1 MSTIKI
7 SDLHPTGA
15 ELFSDS
21 ESYMSE
27 LIEHELS
34 VHGGGTPLVLI
45 GAAARASSINCANGA
60 KAAGV
65 AAVGAAAF
73 SVGYVKGRW
82 F

>member
-1 MSTIKI
+1 MATINI
-7 SDLHPTGA
+7 SDLHPTGT

-21 ESYMSE
+21 ESYMGE
-27 LIEHELS
+27 LSEHELS

-60 KAAGV
+60 KV

-73 SVGYVKGRW
+73 AVGYAKGRW